1 MVVLTEKN
9 SRSGVTIHKITAKP
23 AIGLTM
29 VRNLRGSEKQH
40 KDTSTQ
46 NSIST
51 QIAKQGKIQR
61 F

>member
-29 VRNLRGSEKQH
+29 VRNLRDSEKQH

-46 NSIST
+46 NSTST
-51 QIAKQGKIQR
+51 QTAK
-61 F
+61 